1 MAELYI
7 RKETTLE
14 PDDEDVVVGR
24 SRLPSTINRRGARR
38 MTHLGTLIARVL
50 DPESIDLD
58 STLVYGSTYAG
69 SRTLEGYVDSF
80 PNPSPLLF
88 QSSIHPSAVQQVFVA
103 SRASVNEFI
112 PLCGG
117 PYLVASMF
125 NTAFCA
131 RTARTLLVGAEE
143 RGEWMLDLGL
153 ASAESWAWCIE
164 LSQEAEGALGTVSK
178 IDGQSP
184 ATIPPVTH
192 ERFFRNLSDR
202 RDLSI
207 PSPDGGV
214 FRVVLT

>member
-69 SRTLEGYVDSF
+69 S
-80 PNPSPLLF
+80 F